1 MGIIGAGA
9 IGCEVARLSKA
20 LGMTVLGVKRRVTPL
35 EYFDEVYSND
45 DLDKVL
51 PLCDFVV
58 IVTPLTDATRHM
70 FNMDKFRIMKK
81 TAVVINIA
89 RGPVVKEDDLIRALQ
104 TGEIGGAALDAV
116 EEEPLSSDSPLWD
129 MDNVIIT
136 PHCAADSKL
145 YIDRAIAL
153 FCENLKLYEEGKP
166 LLNEIDMKQRY

>member
-1 MGIIGAGA
+1 MRFCGD
-9 IGCEVARLSKA
+9 CNTLDRC
-20 LGMTVLGVKRRVTPL
+20 
-35 EYFDEVYSND
+35 DEAYVQHGQVPYNEKDSSGD
-45 DLDKVL
+45 QY
-51 PLCDFVV
+51 
-58 IVTPLTDATRHM
+58 R
-70 FNMDKFRIMKK
+70 
-81 TAVVINIA
+81 

-153 FCENLKLYEEGKP
+153 FCENLKLYEEGKT